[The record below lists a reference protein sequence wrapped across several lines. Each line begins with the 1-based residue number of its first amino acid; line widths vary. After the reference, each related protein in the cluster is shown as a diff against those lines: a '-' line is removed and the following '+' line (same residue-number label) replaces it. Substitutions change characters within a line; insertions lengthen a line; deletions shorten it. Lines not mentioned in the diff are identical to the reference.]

1 MTHCGSSSV
10 GRALASQAE
19 GRGFESRF
27 PLYFQKTRGKEQGAR
42 GKEQIVMIC
51 LLLFAPCLLLFAP
64 CPLPFVLEAI
74 SRRKRHTSR
83 CFTEFV
89 FVAAKSNMLT
99 EFVEITLIAQIKP

>member
-27 PLYFQKTRGKEQGAR
+27 PLYFQKTRGKEQ
-42 GKEQIVMIC
+42 IVMIC
-51 LLLFAPCLLLFAP
+51 LLLFAPCSLPLVF
-64 CPLPFVLEAI
+64 CPLLFVLEAI
-74 SRRKRHTSR
+74 SRRKRHSIR
-83 CFTEFV
+83 CFAEFV

-99 EFVEITLIAQIKP
+99 EFVEITFIAQIKP